1 MEKES
6 AHAREHLLQSS
17 WTVGQNLWILRW
29 AERTS
34 VMSSECLV
42 LCFTKYKTQNL
53 TRSTTTNWNRMT
65 ADIGNKNNCGT
76 FPKAKNVIPE
86 MASLH
91 QRFLFASSYWQE
103 KKSAHLKTFH
113 KPQIG
118 FCCQKQTHNRCGDSW
133 EADWTESKR
142 MTMNFYFYHSVLW
155 TGRPGIFQGSG

>member
-17 WTVGQNLWILRW
+17 WTVGQNLWILQW

-53 TRSTTTNWNRMT
+53 TRSRTTTNWNRMT
-65 ADIGNKNNCGT
+65 KNNCST
-76 FPKAKNVIPE
+76 FPKAKNFIPE
-86 MASLH
+86 MASFH

-103 KKSAHLKTFH
+103 KNLHISRHFTNH
-113 KPQIG
+113 KQMLTN

-155 TGRPGIFQGSG
+155 TERPGIFQGSG